1 MLYDSNMKILQVCS
15 KIPYPSKDGGSIA
28 MNMLTEGLIATGNE
42 VTVLAMSTPK
52 SFLKQGEI
60 DESYQ
65 SKTNFQTV
73 FIDTSIKPFAAFLN
87 LFSKKS
93 YNVIR
98 FYSKEFEKALE
109 VVLAKENFDIVQLET
124 LWVTPYVETIRK
136 KSKAKIVY
144 RSHNVEFIIWERL
157 AAITKNTLKKMYFQL
172 LAGRLKKYEV
182 SMLNKYDAI
191 ASITDVEIHT
201 LKKLGCTLPVKHIPF
216 GVTLAKYVPHEAVIE
231 FPSLFHIGSMDWMP
245 NQEAINWFLNKIWP
259 TIHVKFP
266 NLNLYLAGRNM
277 PVWLSELKMENVKVV
292 GEVEDQL
299 EFIRSKSVMIVPLQS
314 GGGMR
319 IKIIEGMAM
328 AKAIVSTS
336 IGAEGISCE
345 DQVNIV
351 LADTETAFEQA
362 IENCVVNKTFTETIG
377 KNARVLI
384 ENKYDNYKICKEL
397 VAFYQ
402 TLN

>member
-136 KSKAKIVY
+136 KTKAKIVY
-144 RSHNVEFIIWERL
+144 RSHNVEYIIWERL
-157 AAITKNTLKKMYFQL
+157 AVITKNSLKKRYFQL
-172 LAGRLKKYEV
+172 LAGRLKNYEV

-191 ASITDVEIHT
+191 ASITDVEIST
-201 LKKLGCTLPVKHIPF
+201 LKTLGCTLPVKHVPF
-216 GVTLAKYVPHEAVIE
+216 GVSLVKYAPRQVDIE

-245 NQEAINWFLNKIWP
+245 NMEAINWFLNKIWP
-259 TIHVKFP
+259 AIHVKFP

-277 PVWLSELKMENVKVV
+277 PDWLSELKMKNVKVM

-336 IGAEGISCE
+336 IGAEGITCE
-345 DQVNIV
+345 DQVNIL

-362 IENCVVNKTFTETIG
+362 IENCVVNKAFTETIG
-377 KNARVLI
+377 KNARVLV